1 MLSGVDDEECPKERT
16 EACAVGLGF
25 LTASALLRFVHHF
38 LDFSRVPDTVV
49 GAAHVM
55 GEGVW
60 IT

>member
-25 LTASALLRFVHHF
+25 LTASALLKFVHHF
-38 LDFSRVPDTVV
+38 LHFSRVPDTVV
-49 GAAHVM
+49 GAIHVTA
-55 GEGVW
+55 EDVW